1 MNEHTPQIIRMV
13 STALGAVVGYLYG
26 GWTAMLNAL
35 LVLVIVDFITGL
47 IAAWINGEL
56 RSKVGNIGIAKKV
69 GIFLFVTVAHVI
81 DGVLGDM
88 HFLRDAVIFF
98 YMANELLSIIENAGK
113 MGIPMPPAFI
123 NAVAVL
129 QEKAGVKKGQE
140 DSNAE
145 QNGGKGK

>member
-13 STALGAVVGYLYG
+13 STALGAIVGYLYG

-35 LVLVIVDFITGL
+35 LILVVIDFLTGWA
-47 IAAWINGEL
+47 AAWINGEL
-56 RSKVGNIGIAKKV
+56 RSMKGYIGIAKKV

-129 QEKAGVKKGQE
+129 QEKAGVKKGE
-140 DSNAE
+140 DDANTGS
-145 QNGGKGK
+145 GKK

>member
-13 STALGAVVGYLYG
+13 STALGAIVGYLYG

-35 LVLVIVDFITGL
+35 LILVVIDFLTGWA
-47 IAAWINGEL
+47 AAWINGEL
-56 RSKVGNIGIAKKV
+56 RSMKGYIGIAKKV

-98 YMANELLSIIENAGK
+98 YIANELLSIIENAGK

-129 QEKAGVKKGQE
+129 QEKAGVKKGG
-140 DSNAE
+140 DDANTGS
-145 QNGGKGK
+145 GKE

>member
-13 STALGAVVGYLYG
+13 STALGAIVGYLYG

-35 LVLVIVDFITGL
+35 LILVVIDFLTGWA
-47 IAAWINGEL
+47 AAWINGEL
-56 RSKVGNIGIAKKV
+56 RSMKGYIGIAKKV

-98 YMANELLSIIENAGK
+98 YIANELLSIIENAGK

-140 DSNAE
+140 DSNTE
-145 QNGGKGK
+145 QNGGGGE